1 MITKEKHH
9 NLIGLYVRVS
19 TINQIDKDSL
29 KTQEDRLKAFCKAN
43 GINSFKVYRDA
54 GFSAKDT
61 KRPALETL
69 FKDIKDGKVSGVF
82 VVKLDRITRSIKD
95 LIHLTEFFN
104 KHNIKFVSISESID
118 TSTAMGRAMQNLLG
132 IFAQLERE
140 VTAER
145 VAIDMQHRAARGKWN
160 GGVVPYGYTIQKL
173 LIKKFNKKGIEI
185 NRALEICPEEKK
197 LFVDAE
203 EASVIK
209 RIFETFLKTNSVRNT
224 TIQLNNRGIKT
235 RKGELWSKTTIHR
248 ILSNPIYAGFLTYGK
263 RKTDPVSG
271 KLIKQDKETW
281 TIVEGEHD
289 AIVPL
294 EIFEKVQNLLS
305 QNQGKPTKS
314 GRTYLL
320 SGIVR
325 CGLCGGAMTGH
336 TFTKKGTEK
345 VYSYY
350 KCYSRL
356 QKGAMACKGL
366 SLPANQLED
375 FIIDQ
380 LMKLSANKVF
390 LSDKKKML
398 DVLRSRV
405 NNDENGDDIK
415 RIDKEHGQLTKRL
428 DTLLDKMERSLI
440 SDEDFQPR
448 YKKIKGVI
456 NTLENEKVKL
466 IASGKSKQISL
477 NSLESSF
484 EEIAAFKKNW
494 DYLDD
499 VGKGLRIRSVVKVI
513 NATKDNIKMDIYLDF
528 ANMSRMDRDSW
539 RPPA

>member
-1 MITKEKHH
+1 MITKKKHH

-160 GGVVPYGYTIQKL
+160 GGIVPYGYTIQKL
-173 LIKKFNKKGIEI
+173 LIKKFKNKGIEI

-197 LFVDAE
+197 LFVDPE

-209 RIFETFLKTNSVRNT
+209 RIFETFLKTNSVRKT
-224 TIQLNNRGIKT
+224 TIQLNTRGIKT

-356 QKGAMACKGL
+356 QKGDMACKGL

-380 LMKLSANKVF
+380 LMKLSANQVF

-398 DVLRSRV
+398 DVLKSRMLG
-405 NNDENGDDIK
+405 DESGADIK
-415 RIDKEHGQLTKRL
+415 RIDEEIGQLIKRL

-440 SDEDFQPR
+440 SDEDFEPR
-448 YKKIKGVI
+448 YKKIKDDI
-456 NTLENEKVKL
+456 DTLENEKAKL
-466 IASGKSKQISL
+466 ITSGKSKQTVL

-484 EEIAAFKKNW
+484 EEIAAFKNNW
-494 DYLDD
+494 EYLDD
-499 VGKGLRIRSVVKVI
+499 VGKGLRIRSVVKEI
-513 NATKDNIKMDIYLDF
+513 KATKDNIEMDIYLDF
-528 ANMSRMDRDSW
+528 ANMSRTGMDSW
-539 RPPA
+539 QPPA

>member
-1 MITKEKHH
+1 
-9 NLIGLYVRVS
+9 
-19 TINQIDKDSL
+19 
-29 KTQEDRLKAFCKAN
+29 
-43 GINSFKVYRDA
+43 
-54 GFSAKDT
+54 
-61 KRPALETL
+61 
-69 FKDIKDGKVSGVF
+69 
-82 VVKLDRITRSIKD
+82 
-95 LIHLTEFFN
+95 
-104 KHNIKFVSISESID
+104 
-118 TSTAMGRAMQNLLG
+118 
-132 IFAQLERE
+132 
-140 VTAER
+140 
-145 VAIDMQHRAARGKWN
+145 
-160 GGVVPYGYTIQKL
+160 
-173 LIKKFNKKGIEI
+173 
-185 NRALEICPEEKK
+185 
-197 LFVDAE
+197 
-203 EASVIK
+203 
-209 RIFETFLKTNSVRNT
+209 
-224 TIQLNNRGIKT
+224 
-235 RKGELWSKTTIHR
+235 
-248 ILSNPIYAGFLTYGK
+248 
-263 RKTDPVSG
+263 
-271 KLIKQDKETW
+271 
-281 TIVEGEHD
+281 
-289 AIVPL
+289 
-294 EIFEKVQNLLS
+294 
-305 QNQGKPTKS
+305 
-314 GRTYLL
+314 
-320 SGIVR
+320 
-325 CGLCGGAMTGH
+325 MTGH

-345 VYSYY
+345 IYSYY

-448 YKKIKGVI
+448 YKKIKDAI

-528 ANMSRMDRDSW
+528 ANMSRMDTDSW
-539 RPPA
+539 QQPA